1 MRLEILQV
9 PGCPNVA
16 LLEQRLEKVL
26 ADQQSE
32 VEISHRVIDDPAVA
46 TDAGMTGSPTL
57 LVDGVDPFAEPGS
70 VPSVSCRLYP
80 SGGAPSVVALRQ
92 ALHLA
97 AVGEAGQPADG
108 LGDCC
113 PADAAGES
121 PLSGWVDGAARRD
134 QTLRPSRRFIMRFC
148 GRSRI
153 AAKRPRMSK
162 LDSVAAEFGVS
173 GRRVL
178 DRLHA
183 EDVIRLNSA
192 GRIASAYPFSASPT
206 PHQVRVGGETTIYAM
221 CAVDALGMSAMLG
234 TEVVIESADPV
245 TGERIAVTV
254 RGESATATRPP
265 WWCSS
270 VRWPGRV
277 RPRTRAAPP

>member
-26 ADQQSE
+26 ADQQSK

-97 AVGEAGQPADG
+97 AAGEAGQPADG
-108 LGDCC
+108 RGDCC

-121 PLSGWVDGAARRD
+121 PLSGLGGWRGAARPDTPADRAVHHAI
-134 QTLRPSRRFIMRFC
+134 LRAFADRGEAPEDVE
-148 GRSRI
+148 
-153 AAKRPRMSK
+153 

-183 EDVIRLNSA
+183 EDVIRLNPA
-192 GRIASAYPFSASPT
+192 GRIASAYPFS
-206 PHQVRVGGETTIYAM
+206 
-221 CAVDALGMSAMLG
+221 
-234 TEVVIESADPV
+234 
-245 TGERIAVTV
+245 
-254 RGESATATRPP
+254 PP
-265 WWCSS
+265 
-270 VRWPGRV
+270 
-277 RPRTRAAPP
+277 RPRTGYASGVRRPSTRCARSMRWGCPRCSAPRR